1 MNDISDFY
9 DSILNIG
16 NIDKFEKIKEIVNI
30 ERKKLLN
37 QVNELDGFCKFIA
50 NQIECDIKENI
61 SGVKTTLIDLN
72 DISNIDHVF
81 LIAEYRFNNEIK
93 KILIDPT
100 FVQFTKQ
107 KNKAL
112 VNLKYWP
119 SEKLDSNFVDI
130 LLKDGL
136 IKVNEEDLKNYL
148 RAFNNITKED
158 YKKNIQK

>member
-100 FVQFTKQ
+100 FVQFAKQ

-136 IKVNEEDLKNYL
+136 IKVNEEDLKKYL
-148 RAFNNITKED
+148 RAFNNIKKED

>member
-1 MNDISDFY
+1 MNDINNFY

-37 QVNELDGFCKFIA
+37 QVDELDGFCKFIA

-100 FVQFTKQ
+100 FVQFAKQ
-107 KNKAL
+107 KNKTL

-136 IKVNEEDLKNYL
+136 IKVNEEDLKKYL
-148 RAFNNITKED
+148 RAFNNIKKED

>member
-9 DSILNIG
+9 DSILNVG
-16 NIDKFEKIKEIVNI
+16 NIDKIEKIKEIVNI
-30 ERKKLLN
+30 ERKNLLN

-100 FVQFTKQ
+100 FVQFAKQ

-136 IKVNEEDLKNYL
+136 IKVNEEDLKKYL
-148 RAFNNITKED
+148 RAFNNIKKED

>member
-9 DSILNIG
+9 DSILNVG

-30 ERKKLLN
+30 ERKNLLN

-100 FVQFTKQ
+100 FVQFAKQ

-136 IKVNEEDLKNYL
+136 IKVNEEDLKKYL
-148 RAFNNITKED
+148 RAFNNIKKED

>member
-1 MNDISDFY
+1 MNDINNFY

-37 QVNELDGFCKFIA
+37 QVDELDGFCKFIA

-100 FVQFTKQ
+100 FVQFAKQ

-136 IKVNEEDLKNYL
+136 IKVNEEDLKKYL
-148 RAFNNITKED
+148 RAFNNIKKED